1 MTDKIVVL
9 CTCASFEEGERLARA
24 LVEARL
30 AACVNLLPGAR
41 SIYRWQ
47 EHIESAEECLLAI
60 KSSRG
65 QFEALRAR
73 IEELHSYE
81 VPEVLALSVVDG
93 SPKYLDWL
101 SGNLAT
107 GGAG

>member
-9 CTCASFEEGERLARA
+9 CTCASPGEADRLARA

-30 AACVNLLPGAR
+30 AGCVSVVGGVR
-41 SIYRWQ
+41 SIYRWK
-47 EHIESAEECLLAI
+47 EEIESAEECLLAI
-60 KSSRG
+60 KSSRA
-65 QFEALRAR
+65 QFDALRAK

-81 VPEVLALSVVDG
+81 VPEVLALPVVDG
-93 SPKYLDWL
+93 AARYLEWL

-107 GGAG
+107 GGAE